1 LISPAGRLLV
11 ATIALLAASAVAGC
25 LILARAARGY
35 SDELTQHLNRNIAM
49 YVVAEAPLIRAGQV
63 DEAQLTRL
71 ARQAMVVNPMAEVY
85 LLNPAG
91 HVIGSR
97 GERSLTSTR
106 VRLAPLREFLSPTA
120 RRPIYGDD
128 PRGDG
133 MPRVFSTA
141 EIREGSRLQGYVYVV
156 LGSAA
161 SEGAAA
167 TLAGSHILRAGVTT
181 SLIVLLLTA
190 VAAWALTGWLVRPL
204 RRLHTRVVELGARHA
219 ARDVDSV
226 ADPCIDL
233 DSVQAAVESLAARLA
248 AQVSRLEQADRMR
261 RDLYASISHDLRTPL
276 TAVRGY
282 LDTLVRGDSHIPADR
297 RRAFISIALRHCE
310 RLGRLVDQVFAL
322 ARLDA
327 TVVRLNRE
335 PVAMTELAQ
344 DVVSKFQG
352 LADAARVRL
361 QFDVDTG
368 APTVLADMGMLE
380 TVLQNLLDNA
390 LRHTPAGGEIV
401 VSVTAGSGDVRVS
414 VNDTGEGMAL
424 ADLERLQRPFEI
436 GSGGRTG
443 LGLAIVGR
451 VLELH
456 GSTLRLVSALGVGT
470 RAVFALAAVNEADR
484 PEIQHNT
491 AAREELVMS

>member
-49 YVVAEAPLIRAGQV
+49 YVVAEAPLIRAGRV

-85 LLNPAG
+85 LLDPAG
-91 HVIGSR
+91 HVVGSR
-97 GERSLTSTR
+97 GERPLKTTR

-120 RRPIYGDD
+120 HRPIYGDD

-141 EIREGSRLQGYVYVV
+141 EIHDGSRLQGYVYVV
-156 LGSAA
+156 LGGAA

-181 SLIVLLLTA
+181 SLIVLVLTA
-190 VAAWALTGWLVRPL
+190 IAAWALTGWLVRPL
-204 RRLHTRVVELGARHA
+204 SRLHARVIELGNRHA
-219 ARDVDSV
+219 PHG
-226 ADPCIDL
+226 ADAPIDGHIDL
-233 DSVQAAVESLAARLA
+233 DAVRAAVDSLTARLA
-248 AQVSRLEQADRMR
+248 AQVASLEQADRMR

-282 LDTLVRGDSHIPADR
+282 LDTLVRGDSQLTPDR

-327 TVVRLNRE
+327 TVVRLRRE
-335 PVAMTELAQ
+335 PVALTELAQ

-352 LADAARVRL
+352 LAEAARVRL

-368 APTVLADMGMLE
+368 APAVLADIGMLE

-390 LRHTPAGGEIV
+390 LRHTRAGGEIV
-401 VSVTAGSGDVRVS
+401 VSVTAGAGEVLVS
-414 VNDTGEGMAL
+414 VNDTGEGMAPSDL
-424 ADLERLQRPFEI
+424 ARLKCPLEI

-451 VLELH
+451 VLDLH
-456 GSTLRLVSALGVGT
+456 GSALRLVSASGVGT
-470 RAVFALAAVNEADR
+470 QAAFALAAVSTVDPFELQ
-484 PEIQHNT
+484 ENT
-491 AAREELVMS
+491 AAREEFVMS